1 MTNEILNAKKK
12 GKKVIA
18 LMSNLAASGGYYMAC
33 HADKIICSPLTIT
46 GSIGVLFALF
56 NLRDFWKKFGISY
69 DSLENENKY
78 TNIFSSI
85 ESC

>member
-1 MTNEILNAKKK
+1 MNAEKK

-18 LMSNLAASGGYYMAC
+18 LISNLAASGWYYMAC

-46 GSIGVLFALF
+46 GPIDVLFALF
-56 NLRDFWKKFGISY
+56 NLRNFWKKFLISY

-78 TNIFSSI
+78 TNIF
-85 ESC
+85 